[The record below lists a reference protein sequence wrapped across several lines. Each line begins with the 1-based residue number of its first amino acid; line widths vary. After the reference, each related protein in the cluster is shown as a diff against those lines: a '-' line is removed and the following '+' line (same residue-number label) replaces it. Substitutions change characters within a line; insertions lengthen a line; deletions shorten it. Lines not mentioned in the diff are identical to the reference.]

1 MGHEVLRVERGEYW
15 GEARCCSELAKAIEG
30 RNMKFLTAF
39 HHAENW
45 FFFLVWQNPLRGSK
59 GWTSM
64 EEVYHNE

>member
-1 MGHEVLRVERGEYW
+1 
-15 GEARCCSELAKAIEG
+15 
-30 RNMKFLTAF
+30 MKFLTAF